1 MKPIIALLLSI
12 ITIMGVMLFWDA
24 KISEQEKQTVYA
36 TGVLFGMMKAYH
48 QTSSDPDQKA
58 HYLQVGA
65 ENALYGWRVENGKFK
80 SPDEK

>member
-1 MKPIIALLLSI
+1 MKPIIALLLSVVA
-12 ITIMGVMLFWDA
+12 IMGVTMFWNTQTV
-24 KISEQEKQTVYA
+24 EQEKQTVYA
-36 TGVLFGMMKAYH
+36 TGVLFGMMEAYH
-48 QTSSDPDQKA
+48 QTSSDPDQRA